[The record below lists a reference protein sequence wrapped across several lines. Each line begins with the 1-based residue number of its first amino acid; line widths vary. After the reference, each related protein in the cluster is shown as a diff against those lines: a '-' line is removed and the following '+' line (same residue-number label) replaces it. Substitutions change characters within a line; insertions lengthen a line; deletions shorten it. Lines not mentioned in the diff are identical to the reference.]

1 MPPLQQYKD
10 PEDNMKVVLQVLD
23 LLILRHQYSQV
34 QVHGGLQKS
43 DKKAF
48 PKPTWKAHIGMN
60 GWRK

>member
-1 MPPLQQYKD
+1 MPPVLQQYQD
-10 PEDNMKVVLQVLD
+10 PEDNKKVVLQVVD
-23 LLILRHQYSQV
+23 KLIRPQHSQV

-48 PKPTWKAHIGMN
+48 LKLTWKAHIGMN